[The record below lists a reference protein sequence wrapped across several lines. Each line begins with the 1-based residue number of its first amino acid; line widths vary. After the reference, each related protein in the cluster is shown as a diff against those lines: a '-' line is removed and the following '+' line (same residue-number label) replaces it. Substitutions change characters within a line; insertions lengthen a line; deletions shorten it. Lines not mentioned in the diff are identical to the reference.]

1 MLAAQL
7 VVRLP
12 FIHNYSIFIN
22 INKNYYIT
30 KYKSWLHTLLNL
42 SWTSKVICWEMVQC
56 VYYTMSR
63 KKELICKNNYKAL
76 SVKKIKEPLI
86 GALIGFKNHPS
97 YFELERTIYTIQ
109 P

>member
-1 MLAAQL
+1 
-7 VVRLP
+7 
-12 FIHNYSIFIN
+12 
-22 INKNYYIT
+22 
-30 KYKSWLHTLLNL
+30 
-42 SWTSKVICWEMVQC
+42 
-56 VYYTMSR
+56 MSR